1 MFKSNGKHIATN
13 YRQILEKEKHKWK
26 MVVQMLQLHTFWSK
40 MAREKTNKQNDFLK
54 IKQKKNTEL
63 KQPKEVIEKKQLKG
77 KKYRKISCKT
87 LKWHLTNEYGQ
98 RKE

>member
-54 IKQKKNTEL
+54 IKQKK
-63 KQPKEVIEKKQLKG
+63 
-77 KKYRKISCKT
+77 KYRIKATKRS
-87 LKWHLTNEYGQ
+87 N
-98 RKE
+98 RKEATEGEKIQKNIL